1 MEEKNGLKVAKNQK
15 STKYSAHLIYIQII
29 NTDQMFNVYLTQTR

>member
-15 STKYSAHLIYIQII
+15 STKYSAHLIYIQTI
-29 NTDQMFNVYLTQTR
+29 NTDQMFNVYLMQTR